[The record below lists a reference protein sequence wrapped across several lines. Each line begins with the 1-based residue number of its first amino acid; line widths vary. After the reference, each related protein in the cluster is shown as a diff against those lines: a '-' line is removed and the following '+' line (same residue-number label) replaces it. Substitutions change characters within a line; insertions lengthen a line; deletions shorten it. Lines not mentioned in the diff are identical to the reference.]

1 MKTGKHNQIKPMRE
15 DTGVRGPDGGQRFRD
30 QQGDAGSRAGTP
42 VTSGIASF
50 DTVVDRLR
58 TGDNVVWQVSD
69 LEDYRYFVQSFM
81 AASLAE
87 QRKFIY
93 IRFADHAPL
102 VEEGAEG
109 VTVYRLDPRNG
120 FEPFSSEVFRIIE
133 EEGRGAFYIFDC
145 LSNLL
150 SEWATDL
157 MVGNFFVIT
166 CPYLFELDTIAYF
179 ALIRDSHSYQTV
191 ARIRE
196 TTQLLIDV
204 FNENKRMYVH
214 PLKVWQRYSAT
225 MFLPH
230 LKEEAGFTPIVSSV
244 EAATLFS
251 EIRPR
256 SPERGGRSLDYW
268 DRLFITAEDLLEQPW
283 DSAKKEDMIDR
294 ICRIMMTREPRMSI
308 LVKENFTLADL
319 LRVRERL
326 IGTGLIGGKATGM
339 LVARKILEKDETV
352 NWHDLMEAHDSFYI
366 GSDVFYTYLVQNGWW
381 KLRME
386 QKTEEGYFMAGLI
399 LRDRLRTGSFPQ
411 EIREQFM
418 LMLEYFGQSPIIVR
432 SSSLLEDNF
441 GNAFAGKYE
450 SVFLANQGTPEE
462 RYSRFEEAV
471 RTVYSSTMNEDALAY
486 RLQRGM
492 ADTDEQMALL
502 VQRVSGSH
510 HGRYFFP
517 DFAGVGLSRNAFVW
531 SRDMKPE
538 AGMLRLVFGLG
549 TRAVNRVEGDYPRIV
564 ALDAPLKRPHA
575 GLDDKRRFSQREV
588 DLLNLE
594 ENRLMT
600 MSVLDLM
607 GEKLAVPIDRIAER
621 DHEINE
627 RIRESGLKQ
636 QEAWIITFDDLLS
649 RSSYS
654 RVMQNMLKKLEN
666 IYQYPVD
673 TEFTVNFSRDGD
685 FRINLLQCRP
695 LQTIGQEQRVEF
707 PAGVPADRVFLRFDG
722 NFFGGG
728 IAKSIHRVIYIR
740 PLEYNKITQSEKYE
754 TARLVGRLNGQVTD
768 REKQS
773 IMLLGPGRW
782 GSTTPSL
789 GVPVRFSDINNITV
803 LGEVAW
809 TDGNLMPE
817 LSYGSH
823 FFQDLVETRIFYLA
837 IFPELV
843 GVETDFPWLERFP
856 NRLAE
861 LAPDFAD
868 YADVVGVYD
877 VSEMDLRIVADM
889 VKQKIIC
896 FHA

>member
-1 MKTGKHNQIKPMRE
+1 MKRKSRNPERITQE
-15 DTGVRGPDGGQRFRD
+15 DSATRVFDGGRRAPGKDSGAAAF
-30 QQGDAGSRAGTP
+30 AGTP
-42 VTSGIASF
+42 VSSGIASF
-50 DTVVDRLR
+50 DAVIDYLR

-69 LEDYRYFVQSFM
+69 LEDYRYFVQSFL

-87 QRKFIY
+87 KRKIIY

-102 VEEGAEG
+102 VAERTDG
-109 VTVYRLDPRNG
+109 VRICHLDPRDG
-120 FEPFSSEVFRIIE
+120 FEPFSSEVFRIIA

-179 ALIRDSHSYQTV
+179 ALIRDSHSYRTV

-204 FNENKRMYVH
+204 FNENKRLYIH
-214 PLKVWQRYSAT
+214 PLKVWQRYSPT

-251 EIRPR
+251 QIRSR
-256 SPERGGRSLDYW
+256 SPEPGGRSLDYW
-268 DRLFITAEDLLEQPW
+268 DRLFMAAEDLLERPW
-283 DSAKKEDMIDR
+283 ESAKKQAMVDR
-294 ICRIMMTREPRMSI
+294 ICRIMMSREPRMSI
-308 LVKENFTLADL
+308 LVKENFSLEDL
-319 LRVRERL
+319 VRVRERL
-326 IGTGLIGGKATGM
+326 IGTGLIGGKTTGM
-339 LVARKILEKDETV
+339 LVARKILEKDELV
-352 NWHDLMEAHDSFYI
+352 DWQDFLEAHDSFYI

-386 QKTEEGYFMAGLI
+386 QKTKEGYFEAGRL
-399 LRDRLRTGSFPQ
+399 LRERLHTGTFPR

-462 RYSRFEEAV
+462 RCERFEEAV
-471 RTVYSSTMNEDALAY
+471 RTVYSSTMSEDALAY

-492 ADTDEQMALL
+492 ADADEQMALL

-517 DFAGVGLSRNAFVW
+517 DFAGVGLSRNIFAW
-531 SRDMKPE
+531 SRDMDPD

-564 ALDAPLKRPHA
+564 ALDEPLKRPHA
-575 GLDDKRRFSQREV
+575 GSDDKRRFSQREV

-594 ENRLMT
+594 ENRLVT

-607 GEKLAVPIDRIAER
+607 GEKLDIRLDRIAER
-621 DHEINE
+621 DHELNKQ
-627 RIRESGLKQ
+627 IRERGLKQ
-636 QEAWIITFDDLLS
+636 QEAWIITFDELLS
-649 RSSYS
+649 GSAYPRI
-654 RVMQNMLKKLEN
+654 MQDMLKKLET

-673 TEFTVNFSRDGD
+673 TEFTVNFSKGNDYK
-685 FRINLLQCRP
+685 INLLQCRP
-695 LQTIGQEQRVEF
+695 LQTIGPEQRVEF
-707 PAGVPADRVFLRFDG
+707 PVRITDDKIFLRFEG
-722 NFFGGG
+722 NFFGGSM
-728 IAKSIHRVIYIR
+728 AKPVRRVIYIR
-740 PLEYNKITQSEKYE
+740 PLEYNKLKQSDKYE
-754 TARLVGRLNGQVTD
+754 TARLVGRLNGQVAD
-768 REKQS
+768 RETQS
-773 IMLLGPGRW
+773 LMLLGPGRW

-789 GVPVRFSDINNITV
+789 GVPVRFSDINNVTV

-823 FFQDLVETRIFYLA
+823 FFQDLVETGIFYLA
-837 IFPELV
+837 VFPDFD
-843 GVETDFPWLERFP
+843 GVMADFAWLERFP

-861 LAPDFAD
+861 LVPDFAD
-868 YADVVGVYD
+868 YANVVGVYD
-877 VSEMDLRIVADM
+877 VGEADLQIISDV
-889 VKQKIIC
+889 VKQKVVC
-896 FHA
+896 FHS

>member
-1 MKTGKHNQIKPMRE
+1 MRE
-15 DTGVRGPDGGQRFRD
+15 NTGVRGTDGGQRFRD

-58 TGDNVVWQVSD
+58 MGDNVVWQVSD
-69 LEDYRYFVQSFM
+69 LEDYRYFVQSFL

-87 QRKFIY
+87 QRKVIY

-102 VEEGAEG
+102 VEEGTQG
-109 VTVYRLDPRNG
+109 VRICYLDPRGG

-214 PLKVWQRYSAT
+214 PLKVWQRYSPT

-256 SPERGGRSLDYW
+256 STERGGRSLDYW
-268 DRLFITAEDLLEQPW
+268 DRLFLAAGELLERPW
-283 DSAKKEDMIDR
+283 ESAKKQGMVDR
-294 ICRIMMTREPRMSI
+294 ICRIMMSRESRMSI
-308 LVKENFTLADL
+308 LVKENFSLEDL
-319 LRVRERL
+319 VRVRERL

-352 NWHDLMEAHDSFYI
+352 NWHELMEAHDSFYI
-366 GSDVFYTYLVQNGWW
+366 GSDVFYTYIVQNGWW

-386 QKTEEGYFMAGLI
+386 QKTEKGYFEAGRF

-462 RYSRFEEAV
+462 RYRCFEEAV

-492 ADTDEQMALL
+492 ADADEQMALL

-517 DFAGVGLSRNAFVW
+517 DFAGVGLSRNIFVW
-531 SRDMKPE
+531 SGDMKPE

-564 ALDAPLKRPHA
+564 ALDAPLKLPHA

-594 ENRLMT
+594 ENRLVTMT
-600 MSVLDLM
+600 VLDLM
-607 GEKLAVPIDRIAER
+607 GEKLDVHLDRIAER

-627 RIRESGLKQ
+627 QIRERGLKQ
-636 QEAWIITFDDLLS
+636 QEAWIITFDELFS
-649 RSSYS
+649 RSAYP
-654 RVMQNMLKKLEN
+654 RIMQDMLKKLETM
-666 IYQYPVD
+666 YQYPMD
-673 TEFTVNFSRDGD
+673 TEFTVNFTKDNN

-695 LQTIGQEQRVEF
+695 LQTIGTEQRIEF
-707 PAGVPADRVFLRFDG
+707 PVRISDDRIFIRAEG
-722 NFFGGG
+722 NFFGGSM
-728 IAKSIHRVIYIR
+728 AKSIHRVIYIR
-740 PLEYNKITQSEKYE
+740 PLEYNKLNQPGKYE
-754 TARLVGRLNGQVTD
+754 TARLVGRLNGQVAD
-768 REKQS
+768 RETQS
-773 IMLLGPGRW
+773 LMLLGPGRW

-789 GVPVRFSDINNITV
+789 GVPVRFSDINNVTV

-823 FFQDLVETRIFYLA
+823 FFQDLVETGIFYLA

-843 GVETDFPWLERFP
+843 GVKADFPWLERFP

-861 LAPDFAD
+861 LAPDFAG

-877 VSEMDLRIVADM
+877 VGETDLWIVADV
-889 VKQKIIC
+889 VKQKVIC